1 MTDIEVHIDYAQGH
15 HLVGL
20 MRLNEGRKG
29 QSVSFEY
36 DRGWVEAD
44 HGFSLEPA
52 LLKSTGVFPPGTD
65 REIFGSLG
73 DSAPDTWGRQLMR
86 KQERR
91 CAQTERRVPR
101 TLLETDYLL
110 GVADVSRLGALRFRR
125 VGEEEF
131 QAPSARG
138 VPGLVS
144 LGNLLAATERT
155 LRDEE
160 TDEDLQMIFAPGSSL
175 GGARPKA
182 SVLNQHGRLSIAKF
196 PKETDGYGQELWE
209 VVALDLAGKAGIQT
223 AETQLIEVAG
233 KLVVLSR
240 RFDRTDEHRIPFL
253 SAMSMMQ
260 LRDGERASY
269 PELVD
274 VLGRYGARAK
284 QDAHELFRRMV
295 FNILISNVDDHLRN
309 HGFLWNGKGGWVLSP
324 AYDVNPVPTD
334 VKPRILTTTIDL
346 EDGTC
351 DIELAR
357 SVAGYFNLQ
366 QKAADGIIADVAE
379 ATRQWREAAG
389 NRGAKVSQIER
400 MASAFEHDDLRI
412 ALSLR

>member
-15 HLVGL
+15 HRVGL

-36 DRGWVEAD
+36 DRGWIEAD

-52 LLKSTGVFPPGTD
+52 LLKSAGVFPPGAD

-73 DSAPDTWGRQLMR
+73 DSAPDTWGRQLML

-91 CAQTERRVPR
+91 RAKTEGRVPR
-101 TLLETDYLL
+101 TLMETDYLL
-110 GVADVSRLGALRFRR
+110 GVADISRLGALRFRR

-131 QAPSARG
+131 QAPNARG

-144 LGNLLAATERT
+144 LGDLLAATERT

-160 TDEDLQMIFAPGSSL
+160 TDDDLLMIFAPGSSL

-182 SVLNQHGRLSIAKF
+182 SVLDQHGRLSIAKF

-209 VVALDLAGKAGIQT
+209 TVALDLAKRAGIQT

-233 KLVVLSR
+233 KPVVLSR
-240 RFDRTDEHRIPFL
+240 RFDRDGEHRIPFL

-269 PELVD
+269 PEIVD
-274 VLGRYGARAK
+274 VLGRYGAQAK

-309 HGFLWNGKGGWVLSP
+309 HGFLWSGAGGWILSP
-324 AYDVNPVPTD
+324 AYDINPVPTD
-334 VKPRILTTTIDL
+334 IKPRILTTTIDL

-357 SVAGYFNLQ
+357 SVAGYFNLRNE
-366 QKAADGIIADVAE
+366 AAGQVIAEVAE
-379 ATRQWREAAG
+379 ATQQWREVAG
-389 NRGAKVSQIER
+389 RFGARASQIER
-400 MASAFEHDDLRI
+400 MASAFEHDDLRT
-412 ALSLR
+412 ALSFR

>member
-15 HLVGL
+15 HRVGL
-20 MRLNEGRKG
+20 MRLNEARKG

-52 LLKSTGVFPPGTD
+52 LLKSAGVFPPGAD

-73 DSAPDTWGRQLMR
+73 DSAPDTWGRQLML

-91 CAQTERRVPR
+91 RAKAEGRVPR
-101 TLLETDYLL
+101 TLMETDYLL

-125 VGEEEF
+125 AGEEEF
-131 QAPSARG
+131 QAPNVRG

-144 LGNLLAATERT
+144 LGDLLAATERT

-160 TDEDLQMIFAPGSSL
+160 TDEDLLMIFAPGSSL

-182 SVLNQHGRLSIAKF
+182 SVLDQHGRLSIAKF

-209 VVALDLAGKAGIQT
+209 TVALDLAKRAGIRI

-233 KLVVLSR
+233 KPVVLSR

-269 PELVD
+269 PEIVD
-274 VLGRYGARAK
+274 VLGRYGAQAK

-295 FNILISNVDDHLRN
+295 FNILVSNVDDHLRN
-309 HGFLWNGKGGWVLSP
+309 HGFLWSGTGGWVLSP
-324 AYDVNPVPTD
+324 AYDLNPVPID
-334 VKPRILTTTIDL
+334 IKARILTTTIDL
-346 EDGTC
+346 DDGTC

-366 QKAADGIIADVAE
+366 NNAAREIIAEVAE
-379 ATRQWREAAG
+379 ATTQWREVAG
-389 NRGAKVSQIER
+389 NRGAKASQIER